1 MGAPE
6 VTKFLTSLAVEGRV
20 AASTQNQALS
30 ALLFLYREVLTLDLP
45 WLDGIV
51 RARRPERLPVV
62 LTREEVRAMLQRLT
76 GVPRLMAYLL
86 YGAGL
91 RVLECCR
98 LRVQDIDFARNQIT
112 VRGGKGDKD
121 RVTILPAII
130 KGDLA
135 RHLASVR
142 TRHEDDRA
150 RNTGWV
156 ELPTALPRK
165 YPNAGREWSGNGSS
179 L

>member
-86 YGAGL
+86 YGAG
-91 RVLECCR
+91 RATR
-98 LRVQDIDFARNQIT
+98 T
-112 VRGGKGDKD
+112 VSPFCPPSSRGTSRDTS
-121 RVTILPAII
+121 RASAPSTRTTWPATP
-130 KGDLA
+130 A
-135 RHLASVR
+135 
-142 TRHEDDRA
+142 
-150 RNTGWV
+150 GWNY
-156 ELPTALPRK
+156 R
-165 YPNAGREWSGNGSS
+165 RRS
-179 L
+179 